1 MKNQKVE
8 NLLNLALDA
17 TNEEREK
24 SQELEIGYDPY
35 DQTWDLIIK
44 YSGSLDIIKDIALSV
59 VELQNQFAIITV
71 LESKIPLLSQI
82 SQVEYI
88 EKPKRLFFQVSNGR
102 RVSCI
107 TSVQTTRFSL
117 HGNGVLVG
125 IIDSGI
131 AYENLDFRNPDGS
144 TRIRVLWD
152 QTVMG
157 NPPQGYTLGTEY
169 TREEINVALSQST
182 RAERLRIVPSQDVS
196 GHGTSVA
203 GIAVGNGTGSDG
215 LYAGVASQSEMVIV
229 KLGSTR
235 SGGFPK
241 TTELIQAID
250 YVIRK
255 SVELRQPIAINISF
269 GNTYGSHDGTSLL
282 ERFIDDMADIGKNVI
297 CIGTGNEGV
306 TAGHTSGILRNDE
319 EVNIELAIQKNQTAL
334 NVQIWK
340 YYVDDIEISLIT
352 PSGIVVGPIQP
363 ILGPQRFFIGQTEL
377 LIYYGEPSPYS
388 IQQEIYIEFL
398 PKSTYVDSGV
408 WQIVLFPRKI
418 KVGNYEL
425 WLPSE
430 NVLNPGTGFLF
441 PTENKTLTIPSTA
454 SRAIAVGAYDAQTLT
469 YADFSGRGYLKGS
482 GISKPDL
489 VAPGVNVITTTNR
502 KTYEMVSGTSFA
514 VPFVAGGAALLMEWG
529 IINGNDSYLYG
540 EKVKAYLHRGT
551 KPLPGFTE
559 YPNPIVGYGALCI
572 KDSLPI

>member
-363 ILGPQRFFIGQTEL
+363 ILGPQRFFIGHTEL

-529 IINGNDSYLYG
+529 IINGNDSYLY
-540 EKVKAYLHRGT
+540 
-551 KPLPGFTE
+551 
-559 YPNPIVGYGALCI
+559 
-572 KDSLPI
+572 